1 METIVSCV
9 EYVEADLNRMA
20 SDSLNDTELLSML
33 GGAGACQ
40 TDVVLYMVAQRKL
53 FLPICILLILRGQA
67 ARLLTLPQQSSNQPI
82 WNT

>member
-9 EYVEADLNRMA
+9 EYVEADFNKMA

-40 TDVVLYMVAQRKL
+40 TDVVLYMVAQRES
-53 FLPICILLILRGQA
+53 FLLLCILLILRAQA
-67 ARLLTLPQQSSNQPI
+67 AKPLTLPQQSSNQLI